1 MCYLYLITIYYNIY
15 LLRNYRLS
23 ALADPYASLGVRF
36 SKLSKTFRSRKT
48 IQVHKFIRRSVI
60 FNKFRGVKLEVFTI
74 KLKDR

>member
-1 MCYLYLITIYYNIY
+1 MCYLYLITTYYNIY

-48 IQVHKFIRRSVI
+48 IQVHKVYKKKCHF
-60 FNKFRGVKLEVFTI
+60 
-74 KLKDR
+74 